1 MEGNLKVFITFM
13 TSSFFAGALLGFSLI
28 IAIGPQ
34 NAHVLRMGLQ
44 RRFVFTTVLACALTD
59 WVLIGIGVGGFAS
72 MRSMAPWLMKLL
84 LIAALL
90 FLLYYGWLGFRR
102 AMRSSVALAFDASGT
117 AATQGLP
124 RTFQQAALTALA
136 FSWLNPHAWLD
147 TAVLVGGASLRFSAP
162 QNWWFGIGAATAS
175 TVWFVGLGG
184 AASALSPWLAKPLT
198 WRFIDA
204 SIALTMWVTAGFV
217 AKELLAL

>member
-1 MEGNLKVFITFM
+1 M
-13 TSSFFAGALLGFSLI
+13 TSSFLAGALLGFSLI

-44 RRFVFTTVLACALTD
+44 RRFVFTTVFACALTD
-59 WVLIGIGVGGFAS
+59 WILIGIGVSGFAT
-72 MRSMAPWLMKLL
+72 MRTMAPWLMKLL

-90 FLLYYGWLGFRR
+90 FLLYYGWLGFCR
-102 AMRSSVALAFDASGT
+102 AMRPCAALGSQALST
-117 AATQGLP
+117 ATVQGLP
-124 RTFQQAALTALA
+124 TTFQHATLTALA

-147 TAVLVGGASLRFSAP
+147 TAVLVGGASLRYPAP

-175 TVWFVGLGG
+175 TIWFVGLGG

-204 SIALTMWVTAGFV
+204 SIALTMWATAGFI